1 MHYHNNGLFF
11 LLLLKKYNNDRGG
24 AQHIILASHHCASNA
39 RHSIVFDAIIMTPSE
54 RRAHRYYI
62 RKARLKLI
70 SNKNPLLRVSPRT
83 AKARSYSQSA
93 FFSAARTL
101 YYSTPQGFIVK
112 SEFYLL
118 TSRCKHLFGIQRPRR
133 HPTPVPTRMA
143 AAAATF

>member
-1 MHYHNNGLFF
+1 
-11 LLLLKKYNNDRGG
+11 
-24 AQHIILASHHCASNA
+24 
-39 RHSIVFDAIIMTPSE
+39 
-54 RRAHRYYI
+54 
-62 RKARLKLI
+62 
-70 SNKNPLLRVSPRT
+70 LLRVSPRT